1 MLCICNN
8 CKAQYNLKEEYLGKT
23 LECPN
28 CKNSFIAQIES
39 HRESNTDQEVLVT
52 PDATLVQKWIFWKHL
67 YGIKQKKIAINE
79 KYYVKDENNND
90 LFFSVRRIHFWRRF
104 FAIIAG
110 TIIIIGSFILW
121 LLLSQSVNSDLGVF
135 IVILTFF
142 VLWVVGAVIVISLAS
157 KRGIEFYLSE
167 EDMNKNKTEFNIS
180 QDNTYEFINK
190 HFTLRQNG
198 VEIAQF
204 TKNIFTDILRK
215 KWHMFYDGK
224 HILIKEE
231 SVILGILRRLG
242 IPFIRTNFIF
252 LDITENPQSDVI
264 VGYFK
269 RKFEIFDNYLLD
281 MTNDPTFI
289 VPREIAICMAILLDC
304 GERR

>member
-1 MLCICNN
+1 
-8 CKAQYNLKEEYLGKT
+8 
-23 LECPN
+23 
-28 CKNSFIAQIES
+28 
-39 HRESNTDQEVLVT
+39 
-52 PDATLVQKWIFWKHL
+52 
-67 YGIKQKKIAINE
+67 
-79 KYYVKDENNND
+79 
-90 LFFSVRRIHFWRRF
+90 
-104 FAIIAG
+104 
-110 TIIIIGSFILW
+110 
-121 LLLSQSVNSDLGVF
+121 
-135 IVILTFF
+135 
-142 VLWVVGAVIVISLAS
+142 
-157 KRGIEFYLSE
+157 
-167 EDMNKNKTEFNIS
+167 MNKNKTEFNIS